1 VRRVMFAL
9 VLSIVAMLPAFA
21 DVRILSSPGGAVSDY
36 LKFFSHVRQSGKR
49 VVIDGPCLSACT
61 LVLSTIPRNR
71 ICVTPRAILGF
82 HAPLVVDYQTGR
94 IFRSSDMTRAVAA
107 SYPARVRTWIKR
119 NGGLNQKLIF
129 LRGRQLAALY
139 ARC

>member
-61 LVLSTIPRNR
+61 LVLDVIPRTR
-71 ICVTPRAILGF
+71 ICVTSRAILGF
-82 HAPLVVDYQTGR
+82 HAPEVVDYQTGR
-94 IFRSSDMTRAVAA
+94 IFRSRDITRAVAA
-107 SYPARVRTWIKR
+107 SYPASVRAWIRR
-119 NGGLNQKLIF
+119 NGGLTQKLIF
-129 LRGRQLAALY
+129 LRGRQLTALY
-139 ARC
+139 PRC